1 MLGPVMHVAVLVTS
15 VLGAAA
21 VLAWR
26 LRETTRPVTTRS
38 IIIPPL
44 GMSTGFSMFAY
55 APMRIPASWALT
67 AFVLG
72 ATLLAYPMIKSSR
85 LVREGDVILLKRSR
99 AFLAILLGLVALR
112 FGLREYVGHY
122 VSPLQTGSLLFVLA
136 FGMILHWRVL
146 MYLEYRRLRSEPVPP
161 VAPAHAAE

>member
-1 MLGPVMHVAVLVTS
+1 MQAAVLVTS
-15 VLGAAA
+15 ILGAAA
-21 VLAWR
+21 IFAWR

-38 IIIPPL
+38 ILIPPL

-55 APMRIPASWALT
+55 APTRIPASWALT

-99 AFLAILLGLVALR
+99 AFLAILLALVALR

-122 VSPLQTGSLLFVLA
+122 LSPLQTGSLLFVLA
-136 FGMILHWRVL
+136 FGMIVRWRLL
-146 MYLEYRRLRSEPVPP
+146 MYLEYRKLRSEPAPVP
-161 VAPAHAAE
+161 AAAAE